1 MRVTPPAARLHRN
14 GPEVPAPRTFTPAG
28 KPGRAAGSCR
38 PADSALAAC
47 LLGSLV
53 VSAGLCVYTHLA
65 PALTQHRVSAD
76 GPKSRF
82 PLLLCAKHPSD
93 PDVEN
98 QCWLNCE
105 GGKGQGLPSQE
116 STVVTNTGF
125 LPCNYFHD

>member
-1 MRVTPPAARLHRN
+1 M
-14 GPEVPAPRTFTPAG
+14 
-28 KPGRAAGSCR
+28 
-38 PADSALAAC
+38 
-47 LLGSLV
+47 

-65 PALTQHRVSAD
+65 PALIQRRVSGD

-98 QCWLNCE
+98 QRWLNCE

-125 LPCNYFHD
+125 LPYNYGSTDSDKGPRRFNAGRIFFSTNGARQLDSHMPKNEAGSYLMLYSKITQNGPKT